1 MDGVVR
7 EFDECGITLPAAVES
22 IDQTNLWIDN
32 VLYLSLSPAGP
43 HECTMMMSRETG
55 LRYETGVLSFLPRDA
70 VAVRYLACLHFDGS
84 PHCSYYTLL
93 EKLFSKLEHV

>member
-55 LRYETGVLSFLPRDA
+55 LRYETGVLSFFAARRCRCAVFGLPSFRRFAALFVLYVVGKA
-70 VAVRYLACLHFDGS
+70 VF
-84 PHCSYYTLL
+84 
-93 EKLFSKLEHV
+93 